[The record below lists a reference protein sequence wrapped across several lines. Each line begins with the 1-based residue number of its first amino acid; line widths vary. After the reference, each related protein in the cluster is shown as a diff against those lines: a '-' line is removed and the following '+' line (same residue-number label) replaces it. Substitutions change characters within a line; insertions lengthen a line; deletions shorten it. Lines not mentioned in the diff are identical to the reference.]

1 MRSAIRRTARR
12 STRGRLTAAAAACA
26 LLSAGAFLSA
36 CSATALAAQP
46 RQAAAQPRQAGTSL
60 QAALRRDLSDYLT
73 TRGTAEHISAVSL
86 QITFPGTRPAIS
98 LADGTTRYD
107 GGPPVSASAP
117 WQIGSNTK
125 AFTAVILLQLEAEGK
140 LSIDDPIGT
149 WLPQY
154 PAWRHITIRQLL
166 DMTSRIPDYTS
177 QPAFLAAIA
186 ANPSARFITA
196 QLVSYVAGL
205 PLGPKG
211 WHYTNTDYILA
222 QMIIEKVTHDTY
234 ASQLTQRITDPLRLR
249 STCLA
254 PYTCPPSDAARMPA
268 GYLYIAGVP
277 ASLLGQ
283 AMPPLA
289 LTWAQGAGGIVT
301 SLADMTT
308 WDRALYSGQLLPP
321 RQQHQLESLV
331 SEATGQPIA
340 HTTPAGRPAT
350 AWAFSSRPAARPAP
364 SGITRARPSAT
375 GSCMCTSPAPA
386 SSSRSRSTARRL
398 RRPATMTWPTW
409 PHRSTRPCRQQAH
422 DTPAT
427 LCWWI
432 SWPIASAA
440 THGVRQYAAPSLTFR
455 RQLGL

>member
-1 MRSAIRRTARR
+1 
-12 STRGRLTAAAAACA
+12 
-26 LLSAGAFLSA
+26 
-36 CSATALAAQP
+36 LAAHP
-46 RQAAAQPRQAGTSL
+46 GQAGTTL
-60 QAALRRDLSDYLT
+60 QAALRRDLSDYLR
-73 TRGTAEHISAVSL
+73 TRRTAEHISAVSL
-86 QITFPGTRPAIS
+86 RITFPGTRPAIS
-98 LADGTTRYD
+98 LAGGTTRYD
-107 GGPPVSASAP
+107 GGPPVPASAL

-166 DMTSRIPDYTS
+166 DMTSRIPEYTS
-177 QPAFLAAIA
+177 QPAFLDAIA
-186 ANPSARFITA
+186 ANPSARFTTA

-222 QMIIEKVTHDTY
+222 QMIIQKVTHDSY
-234 ASQLTQRITDPLRLR
+234 ASQLTQRITGPLRLR

-254 PYTCPPSDAARMPA
+254 PYTCPPSDAARMA
-268 GYLYIAGVP
+268 NGYLYIAGVP

-283 AMPPLA
+283 AVPPLA

-308 WDRALYSGQLLPP
+308 WDRALYSGQLLPS

-340 HTTPAGRPAT
+340 RTTLADPVGYGLGVQQVTSAQTGTIWDYEGQSFGNRVVHLYLP
-350 AWAFSSRPAARPAP
+350 SSGMIIALALN
-364 SGITRARPSAT
+364 SAT
-375 GSCMCTSPAPA
+375 DNDDIGDLATSVY
-386 SSSRSRSTARRL
+386 
-398 RRPATMTWPTW
+398 
-409 PHRSTRPCRQQAH
+409 Q
-422 DTPAT
+422 T
-427 LCWWI
+427 LQN
-432 SWPIASAA
+432 AGA
-440 THGVRQYAAPSLTFR
+440 
-455 RQLGL
+455 

>member
-12 STRGRLTAAAAACA
+12 STRGRLTATAAACA
-26 LLSAGAFLSA
+26 LLGAGAFLSA
-36 CSATALAAQP
+36 CPAA
-46 RQAAAQPRQAGTSL
+46 ASAAQPRQAGTTL

-73 TRGTAEHISAVSL
+73 TRRTAEHISAVSL

-140 LSIDDPIGT
+140 LSINDPIGT

-166 DMTSRIPDYTS
+166 DMTSRIPNYTS
-177 QPAFLAAIA
+177 QPAFVTALA
-186 ANPSARFITA
+186 ANPSARLTAA

-234 ASQLTQRITDPLRLR
+234 ASQLTQRITGPLRLR

-254 PYTCPPSDAARMPA
+254 PDTCPPSDAARMPA

-283 AMPPLA
+283 AVPPLA

-308 WDRALYSGQLLPP
+308 WDRALYCGQLLPP

-340 HTTPAGRPAT
+340 GTTLANPVGFGLGVQQVTSAQTGAIWDYEGQTFGNRVVHLYFP
-350 AWAFSSRPAARPAP
+350 R
-364 SGITRARPSAT
+364 SGMIIALALNSAT
-375 GSCMCTSPAPA
+375 TNDDIADLAA
-386 SSSRSRSTARRL
+386 SVY
-398 RRPATMTWPTW
+398 
-409 PHRSTRPCRQQAH
+409 Q
-422 DTPAT
+422 T
-427 LCWWI
+427 LQN
-432 SWPIASAA
+432 AGA
-440 THGVRQYAAPSLTFR
+440 
-455 RQLGL
+455 